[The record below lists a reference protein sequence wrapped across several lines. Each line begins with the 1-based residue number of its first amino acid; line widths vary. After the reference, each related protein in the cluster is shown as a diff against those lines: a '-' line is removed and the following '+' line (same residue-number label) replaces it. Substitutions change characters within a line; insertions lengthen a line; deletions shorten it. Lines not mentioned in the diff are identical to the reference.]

1 MMLSHSLLS
10 NGGNHTDDREE
21 NDFYATE
28 PAADLLNKAEWS
40 INRLGMIWECACG
53 QGHLSKRFDQLGYH
67 VFSSDKINRGFG
79 VTLDFLEANEFT
91 TNDNALFEFPFGYYD
106 IVTNPPYRLAHKF
119 IEKGNELIHHGNKL
133 CLFLKLTYLEAVGR
147 DELFKQYPVS
157 RIHVCRKRI
166 KCAKNGD
173 FTKVQS
179 SPTCY
184 AWFVWEKG
192 YTGPTIIDRV

>member
-1 MMLSHSLLS
+1 MTSHSIIS
-10 NGGNHTDDREE
+10 NGGVHVDDREE

-28 PAADLLNKAEWS
+28 PAAADLLLKAEYLNS
-40 INRLGMIWECACG
+40 LIWEPACG
-53 QGHLSKRFDQLGYH
+53 NGHLARRFSELGFSVIATDIVKRDYPCI
-67 VFSSDKINRGFG
+67 KK
-79 VTLDFLEANEFT
+79 DFLKT
-91 TNDNALFEFPFGYYD
+91 SNDPYCD
-106 IVTNPPYRLAHKF
+106 IVTNPPYKLAADF
-119 IEKGNELIHHGNKL
+119 IKKGFELLHPKSKL
-133 CLFLKLTYLEAVGR
+133 CLFLKLTFLESVAR
-147 DELFKQYPVS
+147 DKLFEQYPVS

-173 FTKVQS
+173 FSKVLS

>member
-1 MMLSHSLLS
+1 MTSHSIIS
-10 NGGNHTDDREE
+10 NGGNHVDDREE

-28 PAADLLNKAEWS
+28 PAAIDLLVKAEKLS
-40 INRLGMIWECACG
+40 LNIWECACG
-53 QGHLSKRFDQLGYH
+53 KGHLSRRLSDLGH
-67 VFSSDKINRGFG
+67 KVVASDFIQRGHGIVFNFLCFADIDTIRGIP
-79 VTLDFLEANEFT
+79 LSEF
-91 TNDNALFEFPFGYYD
+91 D
-106 IVTNPPYRLAHKF
+106 IVTNPPYRETESFVRRGYSRL
-119 IEKGNELIHHGNKL
+119 GNGRKL
-133 CLFLKLTYLEAVGR
+133 CLFLKLTFLESVRR
-147 DELFKQYPVS
+147 DVLFKHYPVS

-173 FTKVQS
+173 FSKVSS

>member
-1 MMLSHSLLS
+1 MLSHSLLS
-10 NGGNHTDDREE
+10 NGGFHVDDREE

-28 PAADLLNKAEWS
+28 PAAADLLEKAENLS
-40 INRLGMIWECACG
+40 PFIWECACG
-53 QGHLSKRFDQLGYH
+53 KGHLSRRLSDLGH
-67 VFSSDKINRGFG
+67 KVIASDLIDRGHGIVF
-79 VTLDFLEANEFT
+79 DFLSVVDIT
-91 TNDNALFEFPFGYYD
+91 TIRGIPVSDYD
-106 IVTNPPYRLAHKF
+106 IVTNPPYRLTESF
-119 IEKGNELIHHGNKL
+119 IRHAFLYLGNGRKL
-133 CLFLKLTYLEAVGR
+133 CLFLKLTFLESVAR
-147 DELFKQYPVS
+147 DDLFGQYPVS

-173 FTKVQS
+173 FSKVSS

>member
-1 MMLSHSLLS
+1 MLSHGLLS
-10 NGGNHTDDREE
+10 NGGNHAEDREE

-28 PAADLLNKAEWS
+28 PEAADLLNKAEWS

-67 VFSSDKINRGFG
+67 VFSS
-79 VTLDFLEANEFT
+79 
-91 TNDNALFEFPFGYYD
+91 
-106 IVTNPPYRLAHKF
+106 
-119 IEKGNELIHHGNKL
+119 
-133 CLFLKLTYLEAVGR
+133 

>member
-1 MMLSHSLLS
+1 MLSHSLLS
-10 NGGNHTDDREE
+10 NGGLHADDREE

-28 PAADLLNKAEWS
+28 PAAADLLEKAEKMS
-40 INRLGMIWECACG
+40 PFLWECACG
-53 QGHLSKRFDQLGYH
+53 KGHLSRRFLDLGH
-67 VFSSDKINRGFG
+67 KVVSTDLIARGFG
-79 VTLDFLEANEFT
+79 GVFDFLS
-91 TNDNALFEFPFGYYD
+91 FEDIYKIRGIPVTDYD
-106 IVTNPPYRLAHKF
+106 IVTNPPYRLTESF
-119 IEKGNELIHHGNKL
+119 IRHAFGYLGEGRKL
-133 CLFLKLTYLEAVGR
+133 CLFLKLTFLESVAR
-147 DELFKQYPVS
+147 DDLFKRYPVS

-173 FTKVQS
+173 FSKVQS